1 MTGITTINLGGQQR
15 TLSFKNNFILLLGVN
30 LGVDPI
36 DSPKKIEEFCVAGQ
50 VMRALT
56 IITYCGIVAN
66 FERQFIFDHGI
77 TIAQV
82 SEWCDDAD
90 QSEFNS
96 VWDTFASIMGIPKAT
111 EDQIK
116 QYEARLKKNYPKTVK
131 KSRQKIL

>member
-36 DSPKKIEEFCVAGQ
+36 DAPKKIEEYCVAGQ

-56 IITYCGIVAN
+56 IITYCGIVAS
-66 FERQFIFDHGI
+66 FERQYIFDHGI
-77 TIAQV
+77 TIAKV

-90 QSEFNS
+90 QNEFTS
-96 VWDTFASIMGIPKAT
+96 VWDSFAEIMGIPKAT
-111 EDQIK
+111 EKQIK
-116 QYEARLKKNYPKTVK
+116 AYEDRLKKNNKPAK
-131 KSRQKIL
+131 KNSQLK